1 MSGRL
6 QGKRCFIT
14 AAAQGMGRACAE
26 AFATEGA
33 QVIATDVNAKKLSEL
48 TGTPGIE
55 TAELSV
61 LDADA
66 VAAAAARYGP
76 VDVLFNCAGFVH
88 QGTLLD
94 STEADWDTGFDLNV
108 KSMWRVTRAFLPAMI
123 DNGGGSIINMA
134 SVSGSVK
141 GIVQRCVYGSTKAAV
156 IGFTKSVAAD
166 YVTQG
171 IRCNA
176 LAPGTVD
183 TPSLQDRINTADD
196 PDAARKAFVARQ
208 PMGRLAT
215 AQEIVPLAVYLA
227 SNEST
232 FVTGQVHIIDGGIV
246 M

>member
-1 MSGRL
+1 
-6 QGKRCFIT
+6 
-14 AAAQGMGRACAE
+14 
-26 AFATEGA
+26 
-33 QVIATDVNAKKLSEL
+33 
-48 TGTPGIE
+48 
-55 TAELSV
+55 
-61 LDADA
+61 
-66 VAAAAARYGP
+66 
-76 VDVLFNCAGFVH
+76 
-88 QGTLLD
+88 
-94 STEADWDTGFDLNV
+94 
-108 KSMWRVTRAFLPAMI
+108 
-123 DNGGGSIINMA
+123 MA